1 MADVYQVLQYFSVL
15 SGLPLVEC
23 QAYEPLCQGALSQV
37 LGQLKAGVDVQAQA
51 KRICFYAAVQALC
64 SYSSLLQATSC
75 GGFQVGEISVSPSA
89 TLPTSLK
96 DLQESQTAAMQDLLR
111 PNFVFRQVMSK

>member
-23 QAYEPLCQGALSQV
+23 QAYEPLSQV

-96 DLQESQTAAMQDLLR
+96 DLRESQTAAMQDLLR
-111 PNFVFRQVMSK
+111 PNFVFRQVVSK